1 MRDDT
6 SQAGGPLAPW
16 LEVLVFACALTLL
29 FHDSA
34 LAAPTERVRLQLKW
48 FHQFQFAGYYAAQ
61 SKGFYRDEDL
71 NVEILEGAPEHTPTA
86 MVLQG
91 KADFGVHDGADLVYR
106 RLQGDPLVAV
116 AAIFQHSP
124 VALLSKKSSNIR
136 HPADLVS
143 REIGVDQSQGAVG
156 LLAMFRHEG
165 VAVRSIYDVT
175 PVHFVPMPG
184 GEDSFI
190 DRLAEGRV
198 AAVQV
203 YLTRLPSPKP
213 GNEFEPAILNPLDY
227 GVDFYGDTLFTS
239 QGFLDA
245 KPDVVARFRRASA
258 KGWQYAME
266 HREEI
271 ADLILTLPT
280 GRPTKK
286 NDRKTLLEEAGV
298 MNDMILPVLVEIGH
312 MNPGRWQR
320 MADIYQELGMVTS
333 TGRLEDFVYAVDTE
347 KQRLRKQMQV
357 LGIVIAAI
365 TLLSGLSLVWVR
377 LLRSQVRVRTQELV
391 ERQGQHAAELG
402 TANARMATILDNIPD
417 LAWVKDKEGRFVA
430 VNRAL
435 AVFMGFSAPSDMVG
449 KTDLDIHSPDVAE
462 ANRIEDAEV
471 MASGR
476 GIRVD
481 QQVLKADGTC
491 TWFEKI
497 KTALYDGNGRLA
509 GTVGISRNITERRQN
524 EAEREARR
532 VAEAANQAK
541 SEFLANMSHEIRTPM
556 NAILGM
562 SHLAMQSGLNPQQY
576 NYVQKVH
583 RSAES
588 LLGIINDILDFS
600 KIEAGHLDIE
610 HIQFE
615 LGDVLDSLAT
625 LLGMKAEEKGL
636 ELVFDLPPDLPS
648 ALVGDPSRLRQVL
661 INLGNNAVKFTDRGE
676 VVVGA
681 EVLARDATSVRLR
694 FEVRDTG
701 IGMTPEEQLRLFKP
715 FSQADSS
722 TSRRFGGTGL
732 GLAISHHLV
741 RMMGGELGVDSAPGR
756 GSRFDFTATFGI
768 GLERTADDAASTD
781 GGLRGARVLV
791 VDDND
796 AAREALMHMADSLG
810 MRASAADDGRQA
822 IEAVVAADAR
832 DEPFE
837 LLLLDWKMPGMNG
850 VDCAK
855 QLSRMPL
862 AHPPPTVLM
871 LTAFSRDE
879 MARALAAERLTVAAT
894 LTKPVTPSTL
904 MDASLQAIGLPQAH
918 GLRSDQRE
926 EELQG
931 NRAVLAG
938 AHVLLVEDN
947 PFNQELARELLGR
960 AQIVVR
966 VANNGR
972 EAIDILSRERF
983 DAVLM
988 DCQMPV
994 MDGYAAA
1001 SELRS
1006 DPKWR
1011 DLPIIAMTANAMV
1024 GDREKVLAAGMNDHI
1039 AKPINVVEMFATL
1052 ARWVRPEVTAT
1063 NGPRPT
1069 SDSVRSLPSSE

>member
-1 MRDDT
+1 MSRELR
-6 SQAGGPLAPW
+6 GL
-16 LEVLVFACALTLL
+16 LLVFACAMTALL
-29 FHDSA
+29 HDSA
-34 LAAPTERVRLQLKW
+34 FAAPPDKVRLQLKW

-61 SKGFYRDEDL
+61 SKGFFRDEALD
-71 NVEILEGAPEHTPTA
+71 VELLEGAPEHTPTT
-86 MVLQG
+86 MVLEG

-124 VALLSKKSSNIR
+124 VALLSRKSNNIR
-136 HPADLVS
+136 HPADLVG

-165 VAVRSIYDVT
+165 IGVRSIYDVT

-184 GEDSFI
+184 GEESFI
-190 DRLAEGRV
+190 DHLAEGRV

-203 YLTRLPSPKP
+203 YLTRLPTPRR

-239 QGFLDA
+239 KAYLEA

-280 GRPTKK
+280 IRPTKK
-286 NDRKTLLEEAGV
+286 NDRQTLLAEAEV
-298 MNDMILPVLVEIGH
+298 MNSMIQPVLVEIGH

-320 MADIYQELGMVTS
+320 MADIYLELGMVTS
-333 TGRLEDFVYAVDTE
+333 TDRLEDFAYAADTE

-365 TLLSGLSLVWVR
+365 TLLSILSLVWVR
-377 LLRSQVRVRTQELV
+377 LLRSQVRLRTEELV
-391 ERQGQHAAELG
+391 ERQRQHAAELG

-417 LAWVKDKEGRFVA
+417 LAWVKDQAGRFVA

-435 AVFMGFSAPSDMVG
+435 AVLKGFSAPSEMIG
-449 KTDLDIHSPDVAE
+449 KTDLDIHPPELAQ
-462 ANRIEDAEV
+462 ANRAEDAEV

-476 GIRVD
+476 SLRID
-481 QQVLKADGTC
+481 EHSLSADGTSV
-491 TWFEKI
+491 WFEKI
-497 KTALYDGNGRLA
+497 KTALYDGDGRLA
-509 GTVGISRNITERRQN
+509 GTVGVSRNITERRQS
-524 EAEREARR
+524 EGEREARR
-532 VAEAANQAK
+532 VAEASNLAK
-541 SEFLANMSHEIRTPM
+541 SQFLANMSHEIRTPM

-562 SHLAMQSGLNPQQY
+562 SHLALQSGLNPQQY

-583 RSAES
+583 ASAES
-588 LLGIINDILDFS
+588 LLGLINDILDFS
-600 KIEAGHLDIE
+600 KIEAGHLDLE
-610 HIQFE
+610 HIPFE
-615 LGDVLDSLAT
+615 LGDVLDGLAT
-625 LLGMKAEEKGL
+625 LLGMMAEEKGL
-636 ELVFDLPPDLPS
+636 ELVFALPPDLPN
-648 ALVGDPSRLRQVL
+648 ALVGDPARLRQVL
-661 INLGNNAVKFTDRGE
+661 VNLGNNAVKFTDRGE
-676 VVVGA
+676 VIVAA
-681 EVLARDATSVRLR
+681 EVLARDASSVRLR

-741 RMMGGELGVDSAPGR
+741 RMMDGELDVDSAPGR
-756 GSRFDFTATFGI
+756 GSRFHFSASFGI
-768 GLERTADDAASTD
+768 GLERAADDAASSG
-781 GGLRGARVLV
+781 GGLHGARVLV

-796 AAREALMHMADSLG
+796 TAREVLVHMADSLG
-810 MRASAADDGRQA
+810 LRASAANGGHEA
-822 IEAVVAADAR
+822 IQAVVAADAR
-832 DEPFE
+832 DEPFD
-837 LLLLDWKMPGMNG
+837 LLVLDWKMPGMNG
-850 VDCAK
+850 VECAK
-855 QLSRMPL
+855 RLARLPL
-862 AHPPPTVLM
+862 AHRPPTVLM

-879 MARALAAERLTVAAT
+879 VARRLAAEQLTVAAT

-904 MDASLQAIGLPQAH
+904 LDASLQAIGRQRQHA
-918 GLRSDQRE
+918 LRGELRE
-926 EELQG
+926 EALQA
-931 NRAVLAG
+931 NRAALAG

-947 PFNQELARELLGR
+947 PFNQELARDLLGG

-966 VANNGR
+966 VASNGR
-972 EAIDILSRERF
+972 EAIDMLARERF

-994 MDGYAAA
+994 MDGYAATR
-1001 SELRS
+1001 ELRS
-1006 DPKWR
+1006 DPKWH
-1011 DLPIIAMTANAMV
+1011 DLPVIAMTANAMV

-1039 AKPINVVEMFATL
+1039 AKPINVSEMFATL
-1052 ARWVRPEVTAT
+1052 ARWVRPQAAAA
-1063 NGPRPT
+1063 GGAFAPSPT
-1069 SDSVRSLPSSE
+1069 SADDRSPSGG